1 MLLKM
6 SGDIQIRCYATS
18 MRQAAGCAGLERF
31 ADFVERFLDIRC
43 TTVLFRRGAGVCSA
57 AIGGSRMKRI
67 IASGVIAFAAAL
79 PAHAVGPYKFETTPG
94 KLPKDVVPLSYDI
107 HLSPSA
113 ALDAV
118 RGTERIALQVRRRT
132 ARILL
137 NAANL
142 SIASARLEAPGRQSA
157 LLAPLLDPARETLRF
172 DLARPLAPG
181 RYVLVLTFG
190 ARVNREDRGL
200 FAVRYRVGDTRK
212 TMLATTME
220 PADARRVFPV
230 WDEPSFRARF
240 RLSVDLPAAFEAVS
254 NTPVASRMDLP
265 DGRRRLRFRWTPR
278 MPSYL
283 LALAAGELERAST
296 AAEGVDIGVVTTAG
310 KGAATVFALAANGA
324 QLHFYNDYFGVPYPL
339 PKLDHIA
346 LPSGFSGAME
356 NWGAIAYNEATLLV
370 DPGRSPE
377 SVRKL
382 VFEVTAHETAHQWF
396 GNLVTMAWWNDLWL
410 NEGFASWMAAKAT
423 ELLHPEWHARLDGI
437 AARDGVMALDA
448 LDGAHP
454 VRARVDNEAQAADA
468 FDAITYTKGEALLR
482 MLEAYLGDGV
492 FKAGIRRY
500 VARHRYSN
508 TTDADLWAALE
519 GASGKPVARMA
530 ADWTD
535 HPGFP
540 LVDAI
545 QSCVNGRRTVRL
557 AQSPFRPDESA
568 APAVTWHIPVV
579 VGAGPGVLLQGAAV
593 DVSRPG
599 CGAPLVVDPE
609 AVGYFRVRYDAASFR
624 ALAADAPD
632 LPDAARLKLV
642 QDTWALASAGMV
654 PLEHWWMLVE
664 RLGGEPRLAVW
675 NSVVTGL
682 AALDGFARGTPQQAG
697 VRARVLALVRPR
709 MAGLGWAARTGEP
722 AEAARLRAL
731 LARALA
737 DAGDAD
743 ALAQARA
750 GFERYVGDPASVDPA
765 QLDFVLGTGARHADA
780 ATFDIL
786 RRLLL
791 QAQRGEERS
800 RLLRAI
806 VQIEDP
812 ALVPA
817 ALDLALAPELPPN
830 MAVPLVQ
837 GLARADFARAWAFA
851 VAHRERLLGSQNALA
866 ANKTFPA
873 MAEASANPA
882 DAATIEAYAHERLGP
897 EAQAGAR
904 RVAAG
909 VRARAAQRERLLAQ
923 LGGARG
929 TGAVSAEGTNH
940 H

>member
-1 MLLKM
+1 
-6 SGDIQIRCYATS
+6 
-18 MRQAAGCAGLERF
+18 
-31 ADFVERFLDIRC
+31 
-43 TTVLFRRGAGVCSA
+43 
-57 AIGGSRMKRI
+57 MKRI
-67 IASGVIAFAAAL
+67 IASGAIAVAAAV
-79 PAHAVGPYKFETTPG
+79 PAHAGGPYGFETTPG
-94 KLPKDVVPLSYDI
+94 KLPKDVAPLSYDI

-118 RGTERIALQVRRRT
+118 HGTGRIVIQVRRRT
-132 ARILL
+132 ARIVL
-137 NAANL
+137 NAAGL
-142 SIASARLEAPGRQSA
+142 SIAAARLEQAGKPA
-157 LLAPLLDPARETLRF
+157 VTLAPVLDPVRETLQF

-181 RYVLVLTFG
+181 RYVLALDFE

-200 FAVRYRVGDTRK
+200 FAVRYRVGGAQK

-220 PADARRVFPV
+220 PADARRVFPA

-240 RLSVDLPAAFEAVS
+240 RLSVDLPAAFEGVS
-254 NTPVASRMDLP
+254 NTPVASRTELP
-265 DGRRRLRFRWTPR
+265 DGRRRLRFGWTPR

-283 LALAAGELERAST
+283 VVLAAGELERVST
-296 AAEGVDIGVVTTAG
+296 IAEGVDIGVVTTAG
-310 KGAATVFALAANGA
+310 KGDAAAFALAANGA
-324 QLHFYNDYFGVPYPL
+324 QLRFYNDYFGVPYPL

-356 NWGAIAYNEATLLV
+356 NWGAIAYNEAALLV

-423 ELLHPEWHARLDGI
+423 DRLHPEWHARLDGI

-448 LDGAHP
+448 LEGAHT
-454 VRARVDNEAQAADA
+454 VRARVDNEKQAADV

-482 MLEAYLGDGV
+482 MLEAYLGEDV

-500 VARHRYSN
+500 IARHRYSN

-519 GASGKPVARMA
+519 GASGKPVARIA
-530 ADWTD
+530 ADWTNQ
-535 HPGFP
+535 PGFP
-540 LVDAI
+540 LVDAS
-545 QSCVNGRRTVRL
+545 QSCVDGRGKLRL
-557 AQSPFRPDESA
+557 TQSPFRPDRPQ
-568 APAVTWHIPVV
+568 APAVTWRIPVD
-579 VGAGPGVLLQGAAV
+579 VGSGPGVLLEGTAV
-593 DVSRPG
+593 DVLRPG
-599 CGAPLVVDPE
+599 CDAPLVVDPD
-609 AVGYFRVRYDAASFR
+609 AVGYFRVRYDAASFG
-624 ALAADAPD
+624 ALAAGASR

-642 QDTWALASAGMV
+642 EDTWALAAAGLV
-654 PLEHWWMLVE
+654 PLERWWILAGG
-664 RLGGEPRLAVW
+664 LGDEPRLAVW
-675 NSVVTGL
+675 NGLLSSL
-682 AALDGFARGTPQQAG
+682 AALDAFARGTPEQAL
-697 VRARVLALVRPR
+697 VRERVLALARPR
-709 MAGLGWAARTGEP
+709 MAKLGWTARAGEP
-722 AEAARLRAL
+722 AEETRLRAL

-737 DAGDAD
+737 EAGDAD
-743 ALAQARA
+743 ALAQARV
-750 GFERYVGDPASVDPA
+750 GFERYLHDPVSVDPA
-765 QLDFVLGTGARHADA
+765 LLDFVLGTSARHADA
-780 ATFDIL
+780 ATFDTL

-791 QAQRGEERS
+791 QAERGEERS

-806 VQIEDP
+806 VQVEDP
-812 ALVPA
+812 ARVAA

-837 GLARADFARAWAFA
+837 GLARSDFTRAWAFA

-873 MAEASANPA
+873 MAEASADPA
-882 DAATIEAYAHERLGP
+882 DAATLEAYARERLGP
-897 EAQAGAR
+897 EAQAAAR

-923 LGGARG
+923 LGHARAEGAGQAALNPSSASVGGARS
-929 TGAVSAEGTNH
+929 VP
-940 H
+940 